1 MNLAYPI
8 TDTAEID
15 GVTYELDMS
24 FDNILRL
31 FDLIRDESVDDISKI
46 ETGLLMLINDDLEQ
60 YDIET
65 KAQIFI
71 DLFKSAIGADE
82 EEHQAVDIAGNPM
95 PKMTDED
102 ESAHD
107 LVQDANYIYA
117 SFMHTYK
124 IDLFEQQGIMHWK
137 KFKALLNG
145 LGEDTIFSRIVGIRT
160 AELPTGKGTSK
171 ERERLRKLKRKYALK
186 EDDTHEKN
194 E

>member
-1 MNLAYPI
+1 MNLAYPLEDI
-8 TDTAEID
+8 AEID

-31 FDLIRDESVDDISKI
+31 FDLIKDDSINDIDKVEI
-46 ETGLLMLINDDLEQ
+46 GLIMLIKDDLEQ

-95 PKMTDED
+95 PKMTNDDEKT
-102 ESAHD
+102 HD
-107 LVQDANYIYA
+107 LVQDAEYIYA
-117 SFMHTYK
+117 SFYHTYG
-124 IDLFEQQGIMHWK
+124 IDLFEEQGKLHWK

-160 AELPTGKGTSK
+160 ADLPTGKGTSK

-186 EDDTHEKN
+186 EDD
-194 E
+194 

>member
-1 MNLAYPI
+1 MIAMNLAYPI
-8 TDTAEID
+8 KDTAEID

-31 FDLIRDESVDDISKI
+31 FDLIKDETINDVVKI
-46 ETGLLMLINDDLEQ
+46 ETGMIMLINDDLDQ

-71 DLFKSAIGADE
+71 DLFKSVIGEDE

-95 PKMTDED
+95 PKMTSED
-102 ESAHD
+102 EKTHD
-107 LVQDANYIYA
+107 LVQDAEYIYA
-117 SFMHTYK
+117 SFMHTYG
-124 IDLFEQQGIMHWK
+124 IDLFEQQGRLHWK

-171 ERERLRKLKRKYALK
+171 ERERLRKLKKKYALK
-186 EDDTHEKN
+186 DE
-194 E
+194 